1 MATRQHAKMA
11 FLQWSCQDV
20 ARWIESLGYPQYTAC
35 FTENFITG
43 KKLIYINCCYLPRL
57 GITDFE
63 HMKAISARVRELL
76 GISEPL
82 WSRSIADPPQDDMNM
97 FLEVKSRTGESAD
110 SLTYTQFLNYR
121 KK

>member
-1 MATRQHAKMA
+1 MKCCHGNTTTCKNGVPSVELPGRGEVDRITRISPIH
-11 FLQWSCQDV
+11 
-20 ARWIESLGYPQYTAC
+20 
-35 FTENFITG
+35 
-43 KKLIYINCCYLPRL
+43 